1 MIITKKHGL
10 PENFLWGASTS
21 AYQVEGANLS
31 HGKGPSVQDIKTVP
45 AGTSELDV
53 CADFYHRYAE
63 DIALM
68 AEMGFKTFRF
78 SIAWSRVLPEGTGRV
93 NQEGIDFYNN
103 VINECLK
110 YEIEPLVTMFH
121 FDLPAALEKKGGWS
135 RRESVDEFVEF
146 AKLLYTNYGD
156 RVKYLSLIHI

>member
-1 MIITKKHGL
+1 MVITKKHGL

-78 SIAWSRVLPEGTGRV
+78 SIAWSRVLPEG
-93 NQEGIDFYNN
+93 
-103 VINECLK
+103 C
-110 YEIEPLVTMFH
+110 
-121 FDLPAALEKKGGWS
+121 
-135 RRESVDEFVEF
+135 
-146 AKLLYTNYGD
+146 LLYTSD
-156 RVKYLSLIHI
+156 AADEL

>member
-68 AEMGFKTFRF
+68 AEMGFKT
-78 SIAWSRVLPEGTGRV
+78 SDSPSRGAESSQR
-93 NQEGIDFYNN
+93 
-103 VINECLK
+103 
-110 YEIEPLVTMFH
+110 EPAEST
-121 FDLPAALEKKGGWS
+121 
-135 RRESVDEFVEF
+135 RRELTS
-146 AKLLYTNYGD
+146 TTM
-156 RVKYLSLIHI
+156 

>member
-1 MIITKKHGL
+1 MVITKKHGL

-110 YEIEPLVTMFH
+110 YGIEPLVTMF
-121 FDLPAALEKKGGWS
+121 LRLL
-135 RRESVDEFVEF
+135 RRKADGREERVLTS
-146 AKLLYTNYGD
+146 LLNLQSFSTQ
-156 RVKYLSLIHI
+156 IMETE

>member
-63 DIALM
+63 DINTHNIIFHVLS
-68 AEMGFKTFRF
+68 F
-78 SIAWSRVLPEGTGRV
+78 SA
-93 NQEGIDFYNN
+93 FYSLF
-103 VINECLK
+103 VPLYRLK
-110 YEIEPLVTMFH
+110 QVFPASDHPSVPDSPLLVT
-121 FDLPAALEKKGGWS
+121 GQ
-135 RRESVDEFVEF
+135 ESCP
-146 AKLLYTNYGD
+146 Y
-156 RVKYLSLIHI
+156 